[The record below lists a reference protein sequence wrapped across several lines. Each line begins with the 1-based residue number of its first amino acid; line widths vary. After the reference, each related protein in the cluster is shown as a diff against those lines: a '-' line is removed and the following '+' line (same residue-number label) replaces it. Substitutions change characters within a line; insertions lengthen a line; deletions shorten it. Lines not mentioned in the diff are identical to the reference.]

1 MTAQGPLLSPLH
13 CKGVTSCFS
22 SKHFQRRSRKSY
34 KRKELYLAQRR
45 RDTEFKMGFYPASL
59 YASASL
65 RESVLVAAEGR
76 AGQAGVQESLGL
88 AGFPPARE

>member
-1 MTAQGPLLSPLH
+1 
-13 CKGVTSCFS
+13 
-22 SKHFQRRSRKSY
+22 
-34 KRKELYLAQRR
+34 
-45 RDTEFKMGFYPASL
+45 MGFYPASL